1 MDKEYLDRWF
11 ESISKRLNDIEK
23 NQEFLRKEL
32 QYVLGAL
39 VLISILTLGGLATLL
54 KALEIG
60 MGNTIMY
67 LLYIICFGPLIFL
80 AFLFYKASYLDAKRS
95 IDDETKKGKKLNKFQ
110 RFHKYFE
117 GYAGISLV
125 IILLVGGIFLFG
137 FVMDYIVMEI
147 KYLYNKLFT

>member
-54 KALEIG
+54 KALDLGIG
-60 MGNTIMY
+60 NSIMY
-67 LLYIICFGPLIFL
+67 LLYIIGFGPLIFL
-80 AFLFYKASYLDAKRS
+80 AFLLYKSSYLNAKR
-95 IDDETKKGKKLNKFQ
+95 IINDEIKKGKKLTKFQ
-110 RFHKYFE
+110 RFKQYFDE
-117 GYAGISLV
+117 YAGITK
-125 IILLVGGIFLFG
+125 IILMIVGAIFFFG
-137 FVMDYIVMEI
+137 FAGVFIIDLVKDFFNEFY
-147 KYLYNKLFT
+147 

>member
-54 KALEIG
+54 KALDIG
-60 MGNTIMY
+60 MGNSIQY
-67 LLYIICFGPLIFL
+67 LLYIIGFGPLIFL

-95 IDDETKKGKKLNKFQ
+95 IDDETKKGKKLTKFQ

-117 GYAGISLV
+117 GYAGITI
-125 IILLVGGIFLFG
+125 IILMIVGGIFFFG
-137 FVMDYIVMEI
+137 FAGGYIIDLV
-147 KYLYNKLFT
+147 KDFFY

>member
-54 KALEIG
+54 KALDIG
-60 MGNTIMY
+60 MGNSIQY
-67 LLYIICFGPLIFL
+67 LLYIIGFGPLIFL

-95 IDDETKKGKKLNKFQ
+95 IDDETKKGKKLTKFQ

-117 GYAGISLV
+117 GYAGITI
-125 IILLVGGIFLFG
+125 IILMIVGGIFFFG
-137 FVMDYIVMEI
+137 FAGGFIIDLV
-147 KYLYNKLFT
+147 KYFFN

>member
-39 VLISILTLGGLATLL
+39 VLISILTLAGLATLL
-54 KALEIG
+54 KALDIG
-60 MGNTIMY
+60 MGNSIQY
-67 LLYIICFGPLIFL
+67 LLYIIGFGPLIFL

-95 IDDETKKGKKLNKFQ
+95 IDDETKKGKKLTKFQ

-117 GYAGISLV
+117 GYAGITI
-125 IILLVGGIFLFG
+125 IILMIVGGIFFFG
-137 FVMDYIVMEI
+137 FAGGYIIDLV
-147 KYLYNKLFT
+147 KDFFY